1 MLENKSK
8 QSKTSQTPDFIYF
21 LITVYCNDY
30 GKDKRTFDRKDF
42 FKNCFNLPVHGIL
55 IVFEKTWPVN
65 NMLYEAKSCTAMFK
79 LCIAEIIWLKGKMF
93 EVTINFFFFFFSFK
107 SIILFYISIYSL
119 SLPMHTY
126 HQPKEWLLQHMLMP
140 VQKFVILIRNSM
152 RGKELTDN

>member
-1 MLENKSK
+1 MLENKLK

-93 EVTINFFFFFFSFK
+93 EVTINFFFFFFPSKASSFFTYLFIHCLCQCTH
-107 SIILFYISIYSL
+107 IISQRNDFYNTCSCLF
-119 SLPMHTY
+119 
-126 HQPKEWLLQHMLMP
+126 
-140 VQKFVILIRNSM
+140 
-152 RGKELTDN
+152 

>member
-1 MLENKSK
+1 MLENKLK

-93 EVTINFFFFFFSFK
+93 EVTINFFFFFFLQKHHPFLH
-107 SIILFYISIYSL
+107 IYLFIVFANAHISSAKGMTFTTHAHACSKICHS
-119 SLPMHTY
+119 H
-126 HQPKEWLLQHMLMP
+126 K
-140 VQKFVILIRNSM
+140 KFNERKGINW
-152 RGKELTDN
+152 